1 MAISIFTER
10 ALKGQ
15 NIEIFGAGDKTRD
28 FTYVDD
34 VVEANLLA
42 MKQGDGEV
50 YNIGSGARIS
60 INELAKKVVLAVG
73 SNSEVVYMPPKIGD
87 AEHTWANVDK
97 AKRCLGY
104 APRVDINLGLQFYIA
119 WRRTFNKTCS

>member
-15 NIEIFGAGDKTRD
+15 TIEVFGSGDKTRD

-34 VVEANLLA
+34 VVDANLLA
-42 MKQGDGEV
+42 MKHGGGEV

-60 INELAKKVVLAVG
+60 VKELARRIVQATG
-73 SNSEVVYMPPKIGD
+73 SDSDVVYGAPKIGD

-97 AKRCLGY
+97 AKKYLGY
-104 APRVDINLGLQFYIA
+104 EPRVHINRGLERYIK
-119 WRRTFNKTCS
+119 WRRALQ